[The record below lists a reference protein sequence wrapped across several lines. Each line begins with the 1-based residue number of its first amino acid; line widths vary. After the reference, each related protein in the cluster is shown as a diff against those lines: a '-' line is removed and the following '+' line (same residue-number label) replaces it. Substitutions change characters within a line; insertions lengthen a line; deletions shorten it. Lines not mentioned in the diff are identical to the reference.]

1 MTIAEAAQEVLKGVN
16 KPLSIEQIVDEIVF
30 RKLYNFNSEDK
41 LAIVR
46 EQVRRHCYIPNKRLQ
61 YEPLLF
67 MQVGDDK
74 YQPMDRDILNK
85 NISYRRVRRARDKE
99 PLIERLTKK
108 GEGRF
113 GEIWKVMFFAACL
126 GIHSKKREPIN
137 DYDAGK
143 SIDFSYFGG
152 NPSWPGIL
160 HLIGLVEEEDPRI
173 LNPDQ
178 EKIDRR
184 IELFEEYCN
193 GGMSIMLQEMEGR
206 DFSLDSLLSLLPIEK
221 GPSAEVESA
230 IQI

>member
-1 MTIAEAAQEVLKGVN
+1 VTISEAAEEAIKSQKT
-16 KPLSIEQIVDEIVF
+16 PLSIQEIHDEIIS
-30 RKLYNFNSEDK
+30 RNLYVFNSEDS

-46 EQVRRHCYIPNKRLQ
+46 EQVRRHCYIPNKRIQ
-61 YEPLLF
+61 YDPLLF
-67 MQVGDDK
+67 MQVGNDK
-74 YQPMDRDILNK
+74 YQIMDKDLINK
-85 NISYRRVRRARDKE
+85 NVSYRRVRRAKDKE

-126 GIHSKKREPIN
+126 GIHSKKREPIH

-152 NPSWPGIL
+152 NPSWPGML
-160 HLIGLVEEEDPRI
+160 HLVGLVEEGDPRI

-178 EKIDRR
+178 DKIDRR

-193 GGMSIMLQEMEGR
+193 GGMTIMLQEMEGR
-206 DFSLDSLLSLLPIEK
+206 DFSLDALLSLLPMEK
-221 GPSAEVESA
+221 GPASELESA
-230 IQI
+230 TQI

>member
-1 MTIAEAAQEVLKGVN
+1 MTIAEAAEEVIRSNN
-16 KPLSIEQIVDEIVF
+16 KPLSIEEIVTEILA
-30 RKLYNFNSEDK
+30 KNLYSFNSEDK
-41 LAIVR
+41 AAIVR
-46 EQVRRHCYIPNKRLQ
+46 ESVRRHCYLPNKRLQ
-61 YEPLLF
+61 YEPCLF
-67 MQVGDDK
+67 MQVGDSK
-74 YQPMDRDILNK
+74 YQLMDKDLLNK
-85 NISYRRVRRARDKE
+85 NISYRRIRRAKDKE

-126 GIHSKKREPIN
+126 GVNSKRREPVN

-160 HLIGLVEEEDPRI
+160 HLIGLVEEGDPRI

-178 EKIDRR
+178 DKIDRR

-206 DFSLDSLLSLLPIEK
+206 DFCLDALLSLLPVETD
-221 GPSAEVESA
+221 SASEPDSSN
-230 IQI
+230 QI